1 MQRWKY
7 SCAKVLK
14 RVIKF
19 RPKRRIFRSCLLRQF
34 LYIAFAK
41 HMLSKPCL
49 LLGKPPLGFDKSP
62 PPFAKKRRVF
72 CPKRGGCFFYQQTNS
87 PKFGLR
93 IRFCVLCIV
102 HLKTLPLPKSTL
114 TIYTLHTPKSN
125 ITPNNT
131 YNIVSIHYYIYIYIM
146 YRPQ

>member
-14 RVIKF
+14 RVIKLS
-19 RPKRRIFRSCLLRQF
+19 PKRRIFRSCLLRQF

-72 CPKRGGCFFYQQTNS
+72 CPKRGGCFGVKVGGVLFQKGRVFFLPTSQF
-87 PKFGLR
+87 PKVWPKNK
-93 IRFCVLCIV
+93 IFCTLYRSLEDLAITQK
-102 HLKTLPLPKSTL
+102 HLDD
-114 TIYTLHTPKSN
+114 IYFTYSKIQYHT
-125 ITPNNT
+125 
-131 YNIVSIHYYIYIYIM
+131 
-146 YRPQ
+146 